1 MYEENRALSI
11 ADVDDLICAVLRGES
26 RSWPSAF
33 GDESAEIFLRR
44 AAYHGVFALLHERSA
59 LSAWPSGI
67 RAPVHEHTI
76 AQAFWELRHE
86 NILCE
91 VLTTLCAKGV
101 EPVLFKGTALAYD
114 LYANPVWR
122 ARGDTDMIVAIGD
135 SSRTVDALV
144 SLGFRR
150 GDSAGGELASY
161 QECYIFTAQD
171 GSIHTID
178 LHRRINNSQFLSH
191 LFSYGELR
199 DKAVALPRLWKGAL
213 AASTEH
219 ALLLACMH
227 KATHRHAPYYVD
239 GAAHYGGDRLIWLY
253 DIYLLARSFTPENW
267 EEVVRLASAK
277 GLCATTLDGIERAT
291 ARFGQCCPDE
301 VRRQLA
307 RTGEPV
313 ALYLGAGRLRQSWI
327 DFCAIEGGSNRLRY
341 AREVVLPPS
350 EYMRAKYGK
359 THPALL
365 PLQYAHRAL
374 MGAMKLLRREG

>member
-1 MYEENRALSI
+1 MSTQSPRRFGS
-11 ADVDDLICAVLRGES
+11 CATR
-26 RSWPSAF
+26 
-33 GDESAEIFLRR
+33 
-44 AAYHGVFALLHERSA
+44 
-59 LSAWPSGI
+59 
-67 RAPVHEHTI
+67 
-76 AQAFWELRHE
+76 

-91 VLTTLCAKGV
+91 VLITLCSKGV

-135 SSRTVDALV
+135 SSRTADALV

-150 GDSAGGELASY
+150 GHRLGGELASY
-161 QECYIFTAQD
+161 QDCYIFTTQD
-171 GSIHTID
+171 RSTHMIE
-178 LHRRINNSQFLSH
+178 LHRRINNSQLLSH

-199 DKAVALPRLWKGAL
+199 AKAVALPRLCEGAL
-213 AASTEH
+213 AAGTEH

-227 KATHRHAPYYVD
+227 KATHRHNPYYVD

-253 DIYLLARSFTPENW
+253 DIYLLARSFTAGNW
-267 EEVVRLASAK
+267 EEVVRLASIK

-327 DFCAIEGGSNRLRY
+327 DFCTIEGGSNRLRF
-341 AREVVLPPS
+341 AREVILPPS

-365 PLQYAHRAL
+365 PLRYAHRAVT
-374 MGAMKLLRREG
+374 GAKKLLRREGRGR